1 MGKRILASGKFDLLH
16 PGHIHYLKESA
27 DLSDGGELWV
37 VITHEENMEENL
49 FSNQERKRVVEALE
63 TVDRVVVGKRKV
75 DYESVLKEVDPDVV
89 TVGYDQERKSL
100 EKAIRKLGKDIEIKE
115 ISPLNPEKYSSTI
128 LKSLIGE

>member
-1 MGKRILASGKFDLLH
+1 
-16 PGHIHYLKESA
+16 
-27 DLSDGGELWV
+27 
-37 VITHEENMEENL
+37 
-49 FSNQERKRVVEALE
+49 
-63 TVDRVVVGKRKV
+63 VDRVVVGKRKV